1 VRLDNGDIAVVLRR
15 GEPPHPPLV
24 ASVIGAQGASL
35 YPPVIHEGEDGPRI
49 RSALARAAITLELDP
64 RTLAQLGV
72 LTARSSQSL
81 CRMVEV
87 PGPL

>member
-1 VRLDNGDIAVVLRR
+1 
-15 GEPPHPPLV
+15 
-24 ASVIGAQGASL
+24 VIGAQGASL